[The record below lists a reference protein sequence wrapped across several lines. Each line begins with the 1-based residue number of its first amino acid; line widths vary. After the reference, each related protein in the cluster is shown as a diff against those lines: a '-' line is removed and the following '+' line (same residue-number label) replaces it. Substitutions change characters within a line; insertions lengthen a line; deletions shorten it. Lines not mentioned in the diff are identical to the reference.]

1 MGRFLPVG
9 GQAVIEGVMMR
20 SPGRVAPAVRRPD
33 GTITWQERA
42 YTSVTRRLKPLGW
55 PVVRGAAVLVESL
68 GLGINSLSYAADE
81 AASEAAKPGAPDA
94 GAQAPRAAAGGAKKP
109 SVFSALVLPLTV
121 VFALALGFV
130 VFFLLPLW
138 LTELIT
144 GHYRLHGTFS
154 FNLIDGVFR
163 MAIFLLYIWGIGRW
177 GEMKRVFEYHGAE
190 HKTIHALE
198 AGVELTPE
206 NAQQFSRFH
215 PRCGTSFL
223 LIVMLLSIL
232 VFVLLGRP
240 TTWGARLV
248 RFAFIP
254 VIAGV
259 AFECVRLSAKF
270 SSVPLVAWLIRPGL
284 DLQRLTTREPS
295 LDQLEVAIAAMRA
308 VWTEE
313 AAAAVPDAA
322 LAAACEG

>member
-20 SPGRVAPAVRRPD
+20 SPGRVATAVRRAD
-33 GTITWQERA
+33 GSVAWQDRPFI
-42 YTSVTRRLKPLGW
+42 SVTKRVRPLSW
-55 PVVRGAAVLVESL
+55 PILRGAAVLVESMT
-68 GLGINSLSYAADE
+68 LGIQALAYAADE
-81 AASEAAKPGAPDA
+81 AAREGGAALGPPNAA
-94 GAQAPRAAAGGAKKP
+94 GAAPAAPKA
-109 SVFSALVLPLTV
+109 SWFTALALPVTV
-121 VFALALGFV
+121 VGALALGFA
-130 VFFLLPLW
+130 VFFALPLW
-138 LTELIT
+138 LTGLL
-144 GHYRLHGTFS
+144 RLRGS
-154 FNLIDGVFR
+154 LGFNMVDGALR
-163 MAIFLLYIWGIGRW
+163 LLIFLAYIWLIGQW

-190 HKTIHALE
+190 HKSIHALE
-198 AGVELTPE
+198 AGVDLTPE

-240 TTWGARLV
+240 TTWGQRLL

-259 AFECVRLSAKF
+259 AFEVVRLSARYSHLRWVGWF
-270 SSVPLVAWLIRPGL
+270 IRPGL

-295 LDQLEVAIAAMRA
+295 LAQIEVALAALKV

-313 AAAAVPDAA
+313 TSAMAPDAA